1 MPSLNNEENT
11 DWSALL
17 RRPRAVRIAYVLPS
31 RRGLLLPKQERA
43 KVNVAANYHLLHWR
57 PPHIQGLEFAEL
69 DSYDI
74 RGLSAM
80 IYRCV
85 HHHRICYIIGATVE
99 GHRRLGRYPNEPLSS
114 VEYIFIASDEDVRT
128 RLLSNSGFNDPLDLL
143 LYCYRD
149 RKDERDKT
157 RQS

>member
-1 MPSLNNEENT
+1 MQLLNNEENT

-17 RRPRAVRIAYVLPS
+17 GRPRAMRLAYLLPS
-31 RRGLLLPKQERA
+31 RRGLLLPKQERV
-43 KVNVAANYHLLHWR
+43 KVNVAANYHLLHCR
-57 PPHIQGLEFAEL
+57 SPHIQGLDFAEL

-85 HHHRICYIIGATVE
+85 PHHRIHYIIGATGE
-99 GHRRLGRYPNEPLSS
+99 GCRRLCRYPNEPSS
-114 VEYIFIASDEDVRT
+114 FIEYIFIESDEDVRT
-128 RLLSNSGFNDPLDLL
+128 WLRSNSGLDDPLDLL

-149 RKDERDKT
+149 RDRK
-157 RQS
+157 SVV